1 MDEEIDEAGLRGGM
15 LFDCI
20 SVAEPVMGTV
30 LVVMAVTWDIA
41 AERKRLTI
49 QGAGSERNGVWCCA
63 HR

>member
-20 SVAEPVMGTV
+20 SVAEPVMGRV

-41 AERKRLTI
+41 AELNRLTV
-49 QGAGSERNGVWCCA
+49 QGAYDG
-63 HR
+63 